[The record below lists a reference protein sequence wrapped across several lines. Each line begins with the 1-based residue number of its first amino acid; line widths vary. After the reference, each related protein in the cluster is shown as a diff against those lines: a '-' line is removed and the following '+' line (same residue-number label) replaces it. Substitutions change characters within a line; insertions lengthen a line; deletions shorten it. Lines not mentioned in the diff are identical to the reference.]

1 MTACSYTFA
10 IKCLRL
16 SKSSDNFLQASFDK
30 SSTILPQFLISEDL

>member
-16 SKSSDNFLQASFDK
+16 SKSSDKLLQASFDQF
-30 SSTILPQFLISEDL
+30 STVLPQFLISEDL

>member
-10 IKCLRL
+10 SKCLRL
-16 SKSSDNFLQASFDK
+16 SKSSEKFLQTSFDQ